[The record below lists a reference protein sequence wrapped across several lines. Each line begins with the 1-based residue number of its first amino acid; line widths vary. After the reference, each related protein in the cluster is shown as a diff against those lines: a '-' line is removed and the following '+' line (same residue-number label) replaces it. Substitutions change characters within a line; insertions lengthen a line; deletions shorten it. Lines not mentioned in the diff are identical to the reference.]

1 LLFSDEFFW
10 EVQMSQE
17 PISRRSVLY
26 TIPGVD
32 DVIVRRDVPYGEGLV
47 IGFYAMPRSKHAP
60 AVVIAAGY
68 PDPGFKKFVG
78 CKFKEMGSTVS
89 WARLFAASGFIAIA
103 YENRD
108 PVRDLA
114 ELFRSLRR
122 DAASMGIDPS
132 RIAVWASS
140 GSGSLGLS
148 TLMMGQVPVK
158 CAALCTPYTLD
169 LDGTDVAEASKKF
182 GFVNACAGKSMND
195 LSPDVPLFI
204 ARAGADESPHLNPTL
219 DRFVSAAV
227 RRNLPITLVNHH
239 TAPHAF
245 DLFDDSEKTREI
257 IRQILAFLQFHLD
270 S

>member
-1 LLFSDEFFW
+1 
-10 EVQMSQE
+10 MSQE
-17 PISRRSVLY
+17 PISRRTVVY
-26 TIPGVD
+26 TIPGVE
-32 DVIVRRDVPYGEGLV
+32 DVIVRRDVPYGDGLLMDL
-47 IGFYAMPRSKHAP
+47 YAAPRSTHAP

-78 CKFKEMGSTVS
+78 CRFKEMGSTVS

-108 PVRDLA
+108 PVRDLE
-114 ELFRSLRR
+114 ELFWSLRR
-122 DAASMGIDPS
+122 DPASMGIDQS

-148 TLMMGQVPVK
+148 TSMMDQLGVK
-158 CAALCTPYTLD
+158 CAVLCTPYTLD
-169 LDGTDVAEASKKF
+169 LDGTTHVAEASKKF
-182 GFVNACAGKSMND
+182 GFVNACAGKSVHD

-204 ARAGADESPHLNPTL
+204 ARAGEDESPHLNQTL
-219 DRFVSAAV
+219 DPFVAAALK
-227 RRNLPITLVNHH
+227 RNLPITFVNHH

-257 IRQILAFLQFHLD
+257 IRQILAFMQFQLH
-270 S
+270 

>member
-1 LLFSDEFFW
+1 
-10 EVQMSQE
+10 MSQE
-17 PISRRSVLY
+17 PISRRNVLY

-32 DVIVRRDVPYGEGLV
+32 DVIVRRDVPYGDGLV
-47 IGFYAMPRSKHAP
+47 MDLYAMPRSKHAP

-68 PDPGFKKFVG
+68 PDPGFRKFVG

-89 WARLFAASGFIAIA
+89 WARLFAASGFIAIT

-122 DAASMGIDPS
+122 DAASMGIDQS

-148 TLMMGQVPVK
+148 TLMMDRPRVK
-158 CAALCTPYTLD
+158 CAVLCTPYTLD
-169 LDGTDVAEASKKF
+169 LDGMSDVAEASKKF
-182 GFVNACAGKSMND
+182 GFVNACAGKSVDD

-204 ARAGADESPHLNPTL
+204 ARAGEDESPQLNPTL
-219 DRFVSAAV
+219 DRFVAAAV
-227 RRNLPITLVNHH
+227 RRNLPITFVNHH
-239 TAPHAF
+239 TAPYAF
-245 DLFDDSEKTREI
+245 DLFDDSEETHEI
-257 IRQILAFLQFHLD
+257 IRQILAFVQFHLH

>member
-1 LLFSDEFFW
+1 
-10 EVQMSQE
+10 MSQE
-17 PISRRSVLY
+17 PISRRSVVY

-32 DVIVRRDVPYGEGLV
+32 DVIVRRDVPYGDGLV
-47 IGFYAMPRSKHAP
+47 MDLYATPRSKHAP
-60 AVVIAAGY
+60 AVIIAAGY
-68 PDPGFKKFVG
+68 PDPGFKRFVG

-114 ELFRSLRR
+114 ELFRWLRR
-122 DAASMGIDPS
+122 DAASMGIDQS

-148 TLMMGQVPVK
+148 TLMMDQVRVK
-158 CAALCTPYTLD
+158 CAVLCTPYTLD
-169 LDGTDVAEASKKF
+169 LDGTSDIAEASKF
-182 GFVNACAGKSMND
+182 GFVNACAGKSVDD

-204 ARAGADESPHLNPTL
+204 ARAGQDESPHLNQAL
-219 DRFVSAAV
+219 DRFVAAAV
-227 RRNLPITLVNHH
+227 RRNLPITFVNHQ

-245 DLFDDSEKTREI
+245 DLFYDSETTREI
-257 IRQILAFLQFHLD
+257 IRQILAFLQFHLH